1 MHKRKPELVRQLL
14 TPRPDENSDLSQTQA
29 LEAAVALNPD
39 CDASY
44 NLLANEYEKRG
55 MREKARHVLE
65 YCLERVHP
73 LSGEAAHALGCLY
86 YKQNDLEKAK
96 RCFEICLEADEY
108 DADAMSMLAQVCQ
121 SMSDAAGE
129 ELYNKRV
136 VATPG
141 TTPTL
146 LAKAYCN
153 LGILYAGKDEEIGY
167 LQKSL
172 QYKPDSFETQFCL
185 ACAKADRG
193 EWMDAVQGFRAA
205 LSVKDDASAAG
216 EELAGGEKDKDD
228 RRLKA
233 LQYLYK
239 ATANYLRTGIPPEQQ
254 PKSQQATIRLFQD
267 LMGGDNY
274 NRLVAVQQQQ
284 RKQ

>member
-1 MHKRKPELVRQLL
+1 
-14 TPRPDENSDLSQTQA
+14 
-29 LEAAVALNPD
+29 
-39 CDASY
+39 
-44 NLLANEYEKRG
+44 
-55 MREKARHVLE
+55 
-65 YCLERVHP
+65 
-73 LSGEAAHALGCLY
+73 
-86 YKQNDLEKAK
+86 
-96 RCFEICLEADEY
+96 
-108 DADAMSMLAQVCQ
+108 
-121 SMSDAAGE
+121 
-129 ELYNKRV
+129 
-136 VATPG
+136 
-141 TTPTL
+141 